1 MTLTVDLA
9 PELDSR
15 LQALAEANGVSVA
28 EYVARLV
35 EQAILRKRN
44 EAAITLL
51 SSWIA
56 SCSHEARGDPGY
68 RASRAGDPPGWQR
81 ARPTLQG
88 VVAGPP
94 LGRNPGG

>member
-15 LQALAEANGVSVA
+15 LQALAEANGMSVA

-35 EQAILRKRN
+35 EQAILQKRN

-51 SSWIA
+51 SSWLREDA
-56 SCSHEARGDPGY
+56 AATPDENRQQQEAWEELKSALNEAHTSDRLLFP
-68 RASRAGDPPGWQR
+68 
-81 ARPTLQG
+81 
-88 VVAGPP
+88 
-94 LGRNPGG
+94 